1 MRISLWCA
9 VLLLAGEV
17 LAGSDARQSRD
28 ADDRAANAPQPAV
41 NHGFRSPLRIA
52 ATHPTSSSIS
62 YRIESVQADFGAVSP
77 GTPKEILGAAVIR
90 VFSTEPWT
98 LKFAPEG
105 PSTLLTSGAE
115 YLPMSRLAW
124 RSGGGSYQPFRSLLP
139 VTLSTGGPTS
149 AVGVE
154 IRVDFRLEVEDNDPL
169 SPLALVLN
177 ILAETR

>member
-1 MRISLWCA
+1 MWCLTVVVA
-9 VLLLAGEV
+9 CEV
-17 LAGSDARQSRD
+17 MAASEARQSHG
-28 ADDRAANAPQPAV
+28 DDRPVTAPRQAGNP
-41 NHGFRSPLRIA
+41 GFRPPLRIA
-52 ATHPTSSSIS
+52 ATNPTSASIS

-77 GTPKEILGAAVIR
+77 GAPKEILGAAVIR

-105 PSTLLTSGAE
+105 PSTLSSAD

-139 VTLSTGGPTS
+139 VTLASGAPTPVIGS
-149 AVGVE
+149 E

-177 ILAETR
+177 VLAETR

>member
-1 MRISLWCA
+1 MF
-9 VLLLAGEV
+9 V
-17 LAGSDARQSRD
+17 LACGVSAGSEAGHSQV
-28 ADDRAANAPQPAV
+28 ADDRAVSAPPAAANQ
-41 NHGFRSPLRIA
+41 GFRSPLRIA
-52 ATHPTSSSIS
+52 ATNPTSSSIS

-77 GTPKEILGAAVIR
+77 GAPKEILGAAVIR

-139 VTLSTGGPTS
+139 VTLASGGPTT
-149 AVGVE
+149 AIGTEV
-154 IRVDFRLEVEDNDPL
+154 RVDFRLEVEDNDPL